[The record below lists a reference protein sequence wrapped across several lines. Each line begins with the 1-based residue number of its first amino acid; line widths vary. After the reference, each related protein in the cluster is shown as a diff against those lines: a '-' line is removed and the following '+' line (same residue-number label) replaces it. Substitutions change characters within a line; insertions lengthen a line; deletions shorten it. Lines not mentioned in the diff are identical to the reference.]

1 MKASFVAGLIL
12 TMAVMVAAPARA
24 EEQVAQASPPTAAN
38 YQGDGGVLRMTN
50 NPAGTNA
57 FAVFVMQKFGL
68 DKKYGFQ
75 MQVISTG
82 TASAAA
88 TAIQAG
94 SADVIVSDMMDLAR
108 MRNAGVKVIGIVPMF
123 KWGDH
128 IIVPTDSPIHNLGDL
143 RGKRFGTDSI
153 QNSTWFVM
161 RAAGLKT
168 YNIDLLKDT
177 KVQAGGVGL
186 LRGLMEEGQLDATFI
201 YNNITPAMTVTGK
214 FRVLYQMRDLIKQI
228 GLDGD
233 VPFLL
238 HAASEDYAAKHPA
251 NIRAYLAAYRE
262 AIQILN
268 VNDDVWMEQGRNMKM
283 ADPSIPP
290 LRDEM
295 RQDLMSKFEP
305 NTEAG
310 MRNIFD
316 VLLAT
321 GGPESMG
328 MSKLPDVLVTLKYQ

>member
-1 MKASFVAGLIL
+1 
-12 TMAVMVAAPARA
+12 
-24 EEQVAQASPPTAAN
+24 
-38 YQGDGGVLRMTN
+38 
-50 NPAGTNA
+50 
-57 FAVFVMQKFGL
+57 
-68 DKKYGFQ
+68 
-75 MQVISTG
+75 
-82 TASAAA
+82 
-88 TAIQAG
+88 
-94 SADVIVSDMMDLAR
+94 
-108 MRNAGVKVIGIVPMF
+108 
-123 KWGDH
+123 
-128 IIVPTDSPIHNLGDL
+128 
-143 RGKRFGTDSI
+143 
-153 QNSTWFVM
+153 M
-161 RAAGLKT
+161 RAAGLKI
-168 YNIDLLKDT
+168 YNIDLQKDT
-177 KVQAGGVGL
+177 QVQAGGVGL

-262 AIQILN
+262 AIHILN